1 MKTCYWVKKIHRC
14 FFLSFMIWYFHCMP
28 NAWVAACI
36 LFTKWSFNLL
46 LKIQAK
52 YTAHWFLK
60 NIQFSYVKYV
70 SEGDIFHLF
79 YSSCQNLRNSLA
91 KSQCLPSCL
100 SRPPTLP
107 ELCRN
112 FSTLDLLPDQLHIFL
127 DFCLLP
133 ESSGLISTCN
143 QFFQIQLWTHP
154 LLSHHLYVMQRL
166 HQ

>member
-1 MKTCYWVKKIHRC
+1 MKTRYWVKKIHRC
-14 FFLSFMIWYFHCMP
+14 FFLSFMIFWYFLSFMIFFLSFMIFWILWYFHCMP

-46 LKIQAK
+46 LKTQAK

-79 YSSCQNLRNSLA
+79 YSSCPNLRNSLA

-100 SRPPTLP
+100 PTPHSSWALQKLLHPGFTSWPAAHFPWLVPPP
-107 ELCRN
+107 RVKWPN
-112 FSTLDLLPDQLHIFL
+112 F
-127 DFCLLP
+127 
-133 ESSGLISTCN
+133 N
-143 QFFQIQLWTHP
+143 
-154 LLSHHLYVMQRL
+154 M
-166 HQ
+166 